1 MRGESKKNMLS
12 YPYIQGFFCDTLGVD
27 QVQWRCA
34 VMEFAIQSTLTARE
48 IKKVREDLGLRQK
61 DFAALANVSA
71 KTVERWESGG
81 TEITGPVVT
90 L

>member
-1 MRGESKKNMLS
+1 
-12 YPYIQGFFCDTLGVD
+12 
-27 QVQWRCA
+27 
-34 VMEFAIQSTLTARE
+34 MEFAIQSTLTARE